1 MDYGAL
7 LFIYTNLHCGL
18 YIKVVIGIYAAILGW
33 PVPSL
38 ICYILYIDERISH
51 YSIYVLINR

>member
-38 ICYILYIDERISH
+38 IYYI
-51 YSIYVLINR
+51 

>member
-18 YIKVVIGIYAAILGW
+18 YIKGIVIGIYAAILGW

-51 YSIYVLINR
+51 IVFMF